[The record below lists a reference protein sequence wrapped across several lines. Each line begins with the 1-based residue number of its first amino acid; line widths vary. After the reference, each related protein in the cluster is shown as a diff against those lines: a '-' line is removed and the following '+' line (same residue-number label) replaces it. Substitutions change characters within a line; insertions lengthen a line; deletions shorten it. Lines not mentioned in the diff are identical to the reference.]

1 MKSSTK
7 DEMRGKFH
15 EVKGNLKKKAGQ
27 MVNSPRLEAEGQI
40 EKFAGKVQQKA
51 GRLEKGLEKEG
62 DAPNGAYLLMTNK
75 KCGDVMTRDLT
86 CCLAVDT
93 AQAAAQSMK
102 LEDIGAVLVVDSQ
115 ETKKLVGIVTDR
127 DLTLKV
133 VAEGL
138 DPRQTRVETVMARDM
153 VMCAPEDDLQR
164 ALDAMSKHQ
173 LRRIPV
179 VDDKGRLAGIIA
191 QADLATR
198 LKQPEATGKVVERI
212 SRSKRAA

>member
-1 MKSSTK
+1 M
-7 DEMRGKFH
+7 
-15 EVKGNLKKKAGQ
+15 
-27 MVNSPRLEAEGQI
+27 I
-40 EKFAGKVQQKA
+40 
-51 GRLEKGLEKEG
+51 
-62 DAPNGAYLLMTNK
+62 NK
-75 KCGDVMTRDLT
+75 KCSDVMTKDPT
-86 CCLAVDT
+86 CCLVLDT

-102 LEDIGAVLVVDSQ
+102 AGDIGAVLVVDSQ

-127 DLTLKV
+127 DLALKV
-133 VAEGL
+133 VAGGL
-138 DPRQTRVETVMARDM
+138 DPRQTRVEAVMAREM
-153 VMCAPEDDLQR
+153 VMCAPQDDLQR

-179 VDDKGRLAGIIA
+179 VDDEGRLVGIIA